1 MRNSEHLNEKDSW
14 TVTQRKWGSFFM
26 QGGPANQTGFDKD
39 SGQVGQRTR
48 FGIRQKL
55 LLDKFASGE
64 IDFKSYIR
72 LLED

>member
-1 MRNSEHLNEKDSW
+1 
-14 TVTQRKWGSFFM
+14 M